1 MKEEFC
7 TLPGTGTLGWVRA
20 VELCQRIYY
29 LMFHPFPILSTSC
42 TVHRPGRRTK
52 LRQEAVID
60 IMHLQRGNC
69 SLICVLALFVK
80 PSSKPKR
87 SGNTFLKCIKKK
99 KEKKEQAV
107 FEFILQG
114 LLFSDRLSDRRQC
127 FHGAVPVGNQ
137 RREEF
142 AAHCNKG
149 LVRLESSWVFTEK
162 QRHKTGLCSRDRQ
175 RAEGREGCSDP
186 WTFGH

>member
-1 MKEEFC
+1 MCASTLCKTIFKTKEKWKHVSE
-7 TLPGTGTLGWVRA
+7 
-20 VELCQRIYY
+20 
-29 LMFHPFPILSTSC
+29 
-42 TVHRPGRRTK
+42 
-52 LRQEAVID
+52 
-60 IMHLQRGNC
+60 MHL
-69 SLICVLALFVK
+69 
-80 PSSKPKR
+80 
-87 SGNTFLKCIKKK
+87 KK

-149 LVRLESSWVFTEK
+149 LVRLESS
-162 QRHKTGLCSRDRQ
+162 
-175 RAEGREGCSDP
+175 
-186 WTFGH
+186 